1 MTLFVITTFAVLYT
15 IEFQKYG
22 LPQLYILLWL
32 NLEYK
37 YPIIIDI
44 DSIISVELLDKD
56 MEPIG
61 YKVFLSL

>member
-22 LPQLYILLWL
+22 LPQVYILLWL